1 VIIENDLGG
10 NMTFPTFWYILLF
23 MVSICG
29 VISWYLRNYTERVDL
44 LRFFAIMGVISMLTL
59 LGWTL
64 TMDV

>member
-1 VIIENDLGG
+1 
-10 NMTFPTFWYILLF
+10 MTFPAFWYFLLF

-44 LRFFAIMGVISMLTL
+44 LRFFAILGVISMLTL

>member
-1 VIIENDLGG
+1 
-10 NMTFPTFWYILLF
+10 MTFPVFWYVLLF

-44 LRFFAIMGVISMLTL
+44 LRFFAIGGVISMLTL

>member
-1 VIIENDLGG
+1 VIIENYLGG
-10 NMTFPTFWYILLF
+10 NMNFPTFWYILLF

-44 LRFFAIMGVISMLTL
+44 LRFFAILGVISMLTL

>member
-1 VIIENDLGG
+1 MIIENDLGG

>member
-1 VIIENDLGG
+1 
-10 NMTFPTFWYILLF
+10 MTFPTFWYFLLF

-44 LRFFAIMGVISMLTL
+44 LRFFAILGVISMLTL

>member
-1 VIIENDLGG
+1 MI
-10 NMTFPTFWYILLF
+10 FPAFWYLLLF

-44 LRFFAIMGVISMLTL
+44 LRFFAILGVISMLTL
-59 LGWTL
+59 LGSTL

>member
-1 VIIENDLGG
+1 MN
-10 NMTFPTFWYILLF
+10 FPTFWYILLF

-44 LRFFAIMGVISMLTL
+44 LRFFAILGVISMLTL

>member
-1 VIIENDLGG
+1 MI
-10 NMTFPTFWYILLF
+10 FPAFWYFLLF

-44 LRFFAIMGVISMLTL
+44 LRFFAILGVISMLTL

>member
-1 VIIENDLGG
+1 
-10 NMTFPTFWYILLF
+10 MTFPAFWYFLLF

-44 LRFFAIMGVISMLTL
+44 LRFFAMLGVISMLTL